1 MAGFFG
7 LGNFEKEG
15 PGVSKDAPKK
25 KTFFLFFELFFRNF
39 WKFLVIN
46 LFYTLIS
53 LPVVTVGL
61 ANAGLTNI
69 ARNIAR
75 DKHSFGISD
84 FKETIKKN
92 WKQALPVGII
102 NTVVFALLTADLF
115 LFNTEDLFGRIALG
129 VAMGLLI
136 IFIIMD
142 FYIWT
147 LMITFKFSLRQL
159 YSNSFKFVMLSPKS
173 NFLYLFIFAAIYATL
188 IVIPL
193 VIPGGYFIPVILIEI
208 LFGILVLPA
217 FRFLLL
223 QFCVFPAIK
232 KFIIDPYYKE
242 HPGEDIEK
250 RRNLGLDIEE
260 EDDEE
265 EDESDSVF
273 DDQINEEENE

>member
-102 NTVVFALLTADLF
+102 NTVIFALLTADLF

-136 IFIIMD
+136 IFIVMD

-208 LFGILVLPA
+208 LFGILVFPA

-250 RRNLGLDIEE
+250 RRSLGLDIEE

-265 EDESDSVF
+265 EDETDSVF